1 MAQKWNLQDI
11 RPAGPK
17 PQPPR
22 SIGIRQRPQQ
32 DIAPR
37 QPEVSVQPTS
47 EFDPDLST
55 IEILDGNNVK
65 RKRVIISSVLV
76 TLVVGAGIMVN
87 ILLGG
92 ATVTVFPKIK
102 DVAVQASVIAS
113 TNPQVGE
120 LGYELL
126 TLEATGEKQ
135 VKAEG
140 KEEVAEQ
147 AGGKIFVYNTGDTVQ
162 RLIKN
167 TRFET
172 TDGLIFRITESI
184 EVPPAKAGTPGT
196 VSADVFADGAGAQYN
211 IPPQRFT
218 IPGLKGSDQYDRMY
232 AESTAG
238 FTGGFEGE
246 KYILN
251 DAELATAQQALHVEL
266 RNTLLSRLQNERPAG
281 FVSYDGAVTVS
292 FESLPATEY
301 GNSLATI
308 KERARLQVP
317 LFKEDAFAAYIAG
330 KGIPDYSGEP
340 VRLIDPSTLTFTYD
354 SATTTIS
361 DISDRQSLEF
371 MLKGTA
377 RVIWEFDENALK
389 NQLIGIRKSDA
400 AAVFASYPSIRS
412 AQAEIRPFWAGS
424 FPDAPDGIEVEEV
437 LNVNP

>member
-22 SIGIRQRPQQ
+22 SVGTRQRPQQ

-37 QPEVSVQPTS
+37 TPDVAPQTP

-55 IEILDGNNVK
+55 IDIVDGNSAK
-65 RKRVIISSVLV
+65 RKRVIVSAVIAA
-76 TLVVGAGIMVN
+76 LVVGAGVFVN
-87 ILLGG
+87 MLLGG
-92 ATVTVFPKIK
+92 ATVTVYPKIK
-102 DVAVQASVIAS
+102 DVSVQADVIAS
-113 TNPQVGE
+113 ITPQVGE

-135 VKAEG
+135 VKAAG
-140 KEEVAEQ
+140 KEEVKER
-147 AGGKIFVYNTGDTVQ
+147 AGGKLFVYNTSDTVQ

-172 TDGLIFRITESI
+172 GEGLVFRITESI
-184 EVPPAKAGTPGT
+184 EVPPAKAGVPGS
-196 VSADVFADGAGAQYN
+196 VAADVFADGTGEQYN

-218 IPGLKGSDQYDRMY
+218 VPGLKGSPQYDRMY
-232 AESTAG
+232 AESNAA
-238 FTGGFEGE
+238 FTGGFDGE
-246 KYILN
+246 KYIL
-251 DAELATAQQALHVEL
+251 DEAELATAQQALHIEL
-266 RNTLLSRLQNERPAG
+266 RNTLLARLQNERPAG
-281 FVSYDGAVTVS
+281 FVLYDEAVTIS
-292 FESLPATEY
+292 FESLPPTEY
-301 GNSLATI
+301 GDSLATI

-317 LFKEDAFAAYIAG
+317 LFKEDAFATYIAEQG
-330 KGIPDYSGEP
+330 VSDYAGEP
-340 VRLIDPSTLTFTYD
+340 VMVPDPATLTFTYH

-361 DISDRQSLEF
+361 DISDRTTLDF

-377 RVIWEFDENALK
+377 RIVWQFDELQLK
-389 NQLIGIRKSDA
+389 NQLVGIRKNDA

-424 FPDAPDGIEVEEV
+424 FPDDSTDIGVSEV
-437 LNVNP
+437 LTTTP